1 MPRLLPALAAALCIA
16 SVAWGAQPAFCTSPP
31 NLAAYATVASL
42 QALATTMPAPCVA
55 TPLPDTLLGALG
67 SGTPCSPRQDTAR
80 PTVVQAANVIT
91 DASGNWSVTWAKP
104 FVSPVPAVNPLPVN
118 TGTLPILCNVQTRS
132 TTGATGRC
140 WQANTT
146 TLPGTLT
153 ALTGLVLNAFQS
165 GAANAAV
172 MVIAREVTQ

>member
-1 MPRLLPALAAALCIA
+1 MTRLPLALALCLVGA
-16 SVAWGAQPAFCTSPP
+16 VLAWGAAPIPFSTPP

-42 QALATTMPAPCVA
+42 QAVQAAMPAPCVA

-80 PTVVQAANVIT
+80 PTVVQAENVVT

-104 FVSPVPAVNPLPVN
+104 FVLPVPAVNPLPVN
-118 TGTLPILCNVQTRS
+118 IGTLPILCNVQTRS

-140 WQANTT
+140 WQANTN
-146 TLPGTLT
+146 TLPGTVT
-153 ALTGLVLNAFQS
+153 ALAGLVLNAFQS